1 MIYEPSID
9 DAKKRFKSDDIVKSC
24 TKLESGMFMGVD
36 GLLACVRG
44 ALAAPIFC
52 TKEEII
58 QGKVTKEFIVERRMR
73 LIEMLNDDTTPMDCK
88 RCLMV
93 TRKRFGDIS
102 FSRLGHLDLQN
113 YTMCNLRCKYC
124 NYTRIDS
131 HVRPQYDALAILKLF
146 SPEEVEWDS
155 HVDFAGGEPTLLENL
170 EEYLEFFRSRRI
182 KVLMHTNSV
191 IFHKAI
197 YNGLLDGSIYFVVT
211 SLDAGTPATFR
222 SLRGRDCYLQ
232 VLENLCRYAAAGS
245 KEKGML
251 AVKYIFC
258 DSNCGEDDVSGFAY
272 TMLAIRPQ
280 QIWLTFDFT
289 PLSKNQYDY
298 DYSEQIKAYADMYL
312 LLKKHGIEAHSYF
325 KEAIGRFSPEGRK
338 IMDKILATVQ
348 KKSGSA
354 PLDEP
359 DLILRDFRR
368 KDNISWKEPDK
379 FSLSPL
385 RLSTVGGEPVRL
397 SLQGKRI
404 LLVPSCPASVDL
416 LSYPE
421 IREAAWIGFVDRN
434 PIHHGKSI
442 DGCTIYGYEDIPST
456 KADMILVVP
465 PEKHRQDILISIY
478 SQNISGIN
486 IMEYKDYDRN

>member
-93 TRKRFGDIS
+93 TEKRFGDIS

-113 YTMCNLRCKYC
+113 YTMCNLSCKYC
-124 NYTRIDS
+124 NYTRINS
-131 HVRPQYDALAILKLF
+131 RVSPQYDALAILKLF
-146 SPEEVEWDS
+146 SPEDVEWDS

-170 EEYLEFFRSRRI
+170 EEYLEFFRKRRI
-182 KVLMHTNSV
+182 RVLMHTNSV

-197 YNGLLDGSIYFVVT
+197 YDGLADGSIYFVIT
-211 SLDAGTPATFR
+211 SLDAGTPTTFR

-232 VLENLCRYAAAGS
+232 VLENLSRYAVAGS
-245 KEKGML
+245 KGKGML

-258 DSNCGEDDVSGFAY
+258 DSNYGENDVSGFAY

-289 PLSKNQYDY
+289 PLSKQRYDY
-298 DYSEQIKAYADMYL
+298 DYSKQIEAYADMYL

-325 KEAIGRFSPEGRK
+325 KEAIVRFSSEGRK
-338 IMDKILATVQ
+338 IMDKILATIEE
-348 KKSGSA
+348 KRGSV
-354 PLDEP
+354 PLDVP
-359 DLILRDFRR
+359 DLVLGDFRR
-368 KDNISWKEPDK
+368 KDNITWKEPDK
-379 FSLSPL
+379 FSIDPL
-385 RLSTVGGEPVRL
+385 RLSIAGGEPVRL
-397 SLQGKRI
+397 SLEGKRI
-404 LLVPSCPASVDL
+404 LLVPSCPASVNL
-416 LSYPE
+416 LSCPE
-421 IREAAWIGFVDRN
+421 IRQAAWIGFVDRN

-456 KADMILVVP
+456 NADMILVVP
-465 PEKHRQDILISIY
+465 PEKHRKDIVTSIY
-478 SQNISGIN
+478 QHNISG
-486 IMEYKDYDRN
+486 MPVAELSDL